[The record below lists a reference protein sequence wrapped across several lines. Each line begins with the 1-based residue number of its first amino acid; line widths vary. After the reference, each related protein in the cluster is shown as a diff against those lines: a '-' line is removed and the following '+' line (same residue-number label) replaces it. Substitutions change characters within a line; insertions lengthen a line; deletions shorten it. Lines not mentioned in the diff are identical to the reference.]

1 MRKLFL
7 IIAIAICMGAITAKG
22 KDRLEKT
29 VQVTQFDKVSLTAGF
44 VVKYTQGL
52 NHECTIF
59 ASPKDMEHVKAE
71 VKNNQ
76 LYLSVIID
84 KKKMKKMK
92 YSTSILSED
101 VIVYV
106 TSPELVKASCVGSG
120 EFIATT
126 DIKSEDVKFDISGTG
141 EIKLKKVTADNM
153 TLNIAGA
160 GDIELQ
166 QANVKDIDVSIAG
179 AGDIKIDNVDAVCQ
193 KTVLSVAG
201 AGEISASFT
210 DCDELKCSI
219 AGAGEI
225 ELKGKVANYSESIAG
240 AGKIK
245 KDGLKITGK
254 SK

>member
-22 KDRLEKT
+22 KDRLEKI

-76 LYLSVIID
+76 LYISIIID

-92 YSTSILSED
+92 SGTSILSED
-101 VIVYV
+101 VIVNV
-106 TSPELVKASCVGSG
+106 TSPKLVKASCVGSG

-126 DIKSEDVKFDISGTG
+126 DIKSEKVKFDISGTG
-141 EIKLKKVTADNM
+141 EIKLKTVTADNM

-160 GDIELQ
+160 GDINI
-166 QANVKDIDVSIAG
+166 ANVDSG
-179 AGDIKIDNVDAVCQ
+179 CP

>member
-1 MRKLFL
+1 
-7 IIAIAICMGAITAKG
+7 
-22 KDRLEKT
+22 
-29 VQVTQFDKVSLTAGF
+29 
-44 VVKYTQGL
+44 
-52 NHECTIF
+52 
-59 ASPKDMEHVKAE
+59 
-71 VKNNQ
+71 
-76 LYLSVIID
+76 
-84 KKKMKKMK
+84 MKKMK

-153 TLNIAGA
+153 TLN
-160 GDIELQ
+160 
-166 QANVKDIDVSIAG
+166 IAG

>member
-1 MRKLFL
+1 M
-7 IIAIAICMGAITAKG
+7 
-22 KDRLEKT
+22 KT
-29 VQVTQFDKVSLTAGF
+29 K
-44 VVKYTQGL
+44 
-52 NHECTIF
+52 
-59 ASPKDMEHVKAE
+59 

-76 LYLSVIID
+76 LYLSVINK

-179 AGDIKIDNVDAVCQ
+179 AGDIKIDNIDAVCQ

-210 DCDELKCSI
+210 DCNELKCSI

-245 KDGLKITGK
+245 KDGLEITGK

>member
-160 GDIELQ
+160 GDI
-166 QANVKDIDVSIAG
+166 
-179 AGDIKIDNVDAVCQ
+179 KIDNVDAVCQ

-225 ELKGKVANYSESIAG
+225 ELNGKVANYSESIAG
-240 AGKIK
+240 SGRIK
-245 KDGLKITGK
+245 KDKLLITGE
-254 SK
+254 SR

>member
-44 VVKYTQGL
+44 VVKYTQGV

-76 LYLSVIID
+76 LYISVIID

-160 GDIELQ
+160 GDI
-166 QANVKDIDVSIAG
+166 
-179 AGDIKIDNVDAVCQ
+179 KIDNVDAVCQ

-201 AGEISASFT
+201 AGEISASFS